1 MKSCVRNF
9 SIQHSAFSLAAD
21 RERPFLFDDGTLGP
35 APRPSDEVIGGEGGD
50 IIGGEGGDQLGGEG
64 GGQE

>member
-1 MKSCVRNF
+1 MFHNS
-9 SIQHSAFSLAAD
+9 SAQRGRFTGPGE
-21 RERPFLFDDGTLGP
+21 RETPRLCDDGTLGP
-35 APRPSDEVIGGEGGD
+35 APRPPDEVIGGEGGD